1 MQLEVGGLNPDLQ
14 ALLPKVLSKRYWVLL
29 VDISMS
35 GTSAVSELERLQVIQ
50 SILAPDEQKTII
62 LLVQV
67 ITGQAEADPQNYGS
81 DYVSAIRWPPPNR
94 SWPLASATLSPN
106 FSHLP
111 PNLKPREIHPRP
123 LGPIQNRRNQLGGMR
138 RKLSH
143 IGTLKVVTC
152 KRKIIGHWK
161 GGVPRPCSLSA
172 IFG

>member
-81 DYVSAIRWPPPNR
+81 DYVSAIR
-94 SWPLASATLSPN
+94 
-106 FSHLP
+106 
-111 PNLKPREIHPRP
+111 
-123 LGPIQNRRNQLGGMR
+123 
-138 RKLSH
+138 
-143 IGTLKVVTC
+143 
-152 KRKIIGHWK
+152 
-161 GGVPRPCSLSA
+161 
-172 IFG
+172 

>member
-1 MQLEVGGLNPDLQ
+1 LQDNLPLRSTHDIIDGLMQLEVGGLNPDLQ

-94 SWPLASATLSPN
+94 PWPLASATLSPN

-111 PNLKPREIHPRP
+111 PNP
-123 LGPIQNRRNQLGGMR
+123 QA
-138 RKLSH
+138 S
-143 IGTLKVVTC
+143 
-152 KRKIIGHWK
+152 
-161 GGVPRPCSLSA
+161 
-172 IFG
+172 